1 MLKPFYSL
9 KDTMGIPKNI
19 QSFLKAPSGQLSP
32 MQRLCRVMKGPGCYV
47 CGLCGRRYTNPND
60 AWKCLTSN
68 ALNINSLPVIATSN
82 NTQTYLCLLCGK
94 TYTNQEDTALCVIR
108 DLQASHFPKVLG
120 DHFHSLFSALA
131 EKAEKSK
138 RDKLTSRQGTLGSS
152 IPKNV
157 VAYRSPLRLV
167 SSAPPQIK
175 HEEEIDNTN
184 NSESQHLES
193 SEPEVMQAQAEP
205 AVEPPSEETATTG
218 DPMDHEADIRQ
229 APKEEEKP
237 VLYRKPNQKPF
248 SRENAQYR
256 CTVCN
261 EKFFTKMEVENHF
274 LEHPLMDEV

>member
-1 MLKPFYSL
+1 
-9 KDTMGIPKNI
+9 MGIPKKI
-19 QSFLKAPSGQLSP
+19 QSFLKAPSSQLSP

-47 CGLCGRRYTNPND
+47 CGLCGRKYSNPND

-68 ALNINSLPVIATSN
+68 ALNINSLPVIATSS

-94 TYTNQEDTALCVIR
+94 TYANQEDTALCIIR
-108 DLQASHFPKVLG
+108 DLQASRFPKVLG

-138 RDKLTSRQGTLGSS
+138 RDKLTSRQGTIGSS
-152 IPKNV
+152 IPKNT
-157 VAYRSPLRLV
+157 VAYRSPLRAV
-167 SSAPPQIK
+167 PSPSAQEDEDI
-175 HEEEIDNTN
+175 ENLN
-184 NSESQHLES
+184 NSESIHLES
-193 SEPEVMQAQAEP
+193 SEPDVMQAQAEP
-205 AVEPPSEETATTG
+205 AVEPAPPEDLATTG

-248 SRENAQYR
+248 ARENAQYR

-274 LEHPLMDEV
+274 LEHPLVDEV